1 MLTVCLTSMRSVQF
15 DIGKTKK
22 AAIMEKNTNNSI
34 KFAQIINCL

>member
-22 AAIMEKNTNNSI
+22 VAVMEKNKKNSI
-34 KFAQIINCL
+34 KFAQMINCL

>member
-22 AAIMEKNTNNSI
+22 AAVMEKNKKNSI
-34 KFAQIINCL
+34 KFAQMINCL